1 MKAFKACH
9 RLDPDCHELAKK
21 GIAARPMRA
30 KVVMTQ
36 GIVMPT
42 EVTALPVF
50 SSLPLN
56 IFLFIIMLPPIVILF
71 VGP

>member
-1 MKAFKACH
+1 
-9 RLDPDCHELAKK
+9 
-21 GIAARPMRA
+21 MRA

-50 SSLPLN
+50 SSLLLD

-71 VGP
+71 VGPRAVFCS